1 MTVNYHTH
9 RSQLRKVFERILYLV
24 VSAMMILVSQF
35 SSAAQSS
42 DEIGT
47 GGATGIGFG
56 AESNSNYLI
65 QVISALILIVVI
77 LFALAAIVKKF
88 NIVPGVSSG
97 QMRIISGISL
107 GGKDKLILVEI
118 GDEQIVLGASPGRIQ
133 KIHTLAA
140 PIATESPARLQ
151 GNAQSTFSSIL
162 SSFTKGERS

>member
-42 DEIGT
+42 DDIGT
-47 GGATGIGFG
+47 SGATGIGFG

-118 GDEQIVLGASPGRIQ
+118 GG
-133 KIHTLAA
+133 
-140 PIATESPARLQ
+140 
-151 GNAQSTFSSIL
+151 
-162 SSFTKGERS
+162 

>member
-1 MTVNYHTH
+1 MTVNYHTYI
-9 RSQLRKVFERILYLV
+9 SQLRKVFERILYLV
-24 VSAMMILVSQF
+24 VSVMLILVSQF

-47 GGATGIGFG
+47 GGAAGIGFG

-107 GGKDKLILVEI
+107 GGKDKL
-118 GDEQIVLGASPGRIQ
+118 
-133 KIHTLAA
+133 AA